1 MSDWNGP
8 GLYRI
13 EAGSKRSCRVSL
25 AGGNKADGTK
35 ILCWSVCHTP
45 DPVVHVLTLIAGST
59 M

>member
-35 ILCWSVCHTP
+35 ILCWLVARTP
-45 DPVVHVLTLIAGST
+45 IT
-59 M
+59 

>member
-25 AGGNKADGTK
+25 AGGRNKADGTK
-35 ILCWSVCHTP
+35 ILCWLVARTP
-45 DPVVHVLTLIAGST
+45 IT
-59 M
+59 

>member
-13 EAGSKRSCRVSL
+13 ESGIKRSCRVSL

-35 ILCWSVCHTP
+35 ILTWLAAPALDTST
-45 DPVVHVLTLIAGST
+45 AGLQ
-59 M
+59 